1 MPIGGQVFKG
11 RQGQYS
17 VTALRPTAF
26 GRSSVI
32 WSAVSATGE
41 EFIVKLMRGTPS
53 SAKQWNALSE
63 FELETET
70 HSKLSHPNILPI
82 LDWGVDSEGLQPAP
96 FLVLPPC
103 KYGDLRQAI
112 GGQRFI
118 PFERAIRILQP
129 LAAAIDYAHSCGI
142 LHGDIKPENVLFWQ
156 SRDHACLADFGA
168 SRYYPQ
174 SLAISGQG
182 AIGTAD
188 YLSPEELDGGRATPA
203 SDLYSF
209 ALVAYEILTG
219 DLPFDHSVAFH
230 SMQARLHGELSSA
243 LAKNPLLPVRVN
255 PAFLAA
261 FALAPEKRPR
271 SAAMFVQSLLTE
283 PLADSSPIV
292 VKPVDEG
299 RQQAAKADDLGQQ
312 TSNGKPGSRFAP
324 DQRVELWKIIVSAI
338 VAILTALITMYT
350 AIVLRHPQSSQT
362 SPAQPTV
369 RSSPPRDN
377 P

>member
-17 VTALRPTAF
+17 VTELRPAAF

-32 WSAVSATGE
+32 WSAVSGTGE
-41 EFIVKLMRGTPS
+41 ELIIKLMRGTPS
-53 SAKQWNALSE
+53 SAKQWNALSD

-70 HSKLSHPNILPI
+70 HSNLSHPNILPI

-96 FLVLPPC
+96 FLVLPQC

-112 GGQRFI
+112 AGQRFI

-156 SRDHACLADFGA
+156 SRDHVCLADFGA

-174 SLAISGQG
+174 SLTISGQG
-182 AIGTAD
+182 VVGTAD

-243 LAKNPLLPVRVN
+243 LAKNPLLPARVN

-261 FALAPEKRPR
+261 FALSPEKRPR

-292 VKPVDEG
+292 GLVDEG
-299 RQQAAKADDLGQQ
+299 REQAAKADDLRKQS
-312 TSNGKPGSRFAP
+312 SNNKPVSRFAP
-324 DQRVELWKIIVSAI
+324 EQRIELWKIVVGAI
-338 VAILTALITMYT
+338 VAVLTALITMYT
-350 AIVLRHPQSSQT
+350 AIVSRRPQSPQI
-362 SPAQPTV
+362 SPAQPTFQ
-369 RSSPPRDN
+369 SSPPRDS